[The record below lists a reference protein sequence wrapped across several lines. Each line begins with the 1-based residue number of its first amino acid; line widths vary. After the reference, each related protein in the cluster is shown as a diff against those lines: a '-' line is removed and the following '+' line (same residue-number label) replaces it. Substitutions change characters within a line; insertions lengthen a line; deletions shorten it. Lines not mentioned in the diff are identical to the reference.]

1 MLELIPVGHSTKSR
15 GVHGN
20 FKANISKKFV
30 PDVLKAKAIFIKL
43 KGSKVPFLIESA
55 EDHGH
60 LLMKL
65 EEVDS
70 PEAVSAYLSKELFLD
85 ADEISLENKS
95 EAKET
100 NVLVGYSI
108 IDQNDN
114 VIGDIIEILEYP
126 EQILAKLFYNNKQ
139 VLVPIHEDLVI
150 ELAEDSKKLKL
161 EIAEGLLEL

>member
-1 MLELIPVGHSTKSR
+1 
-15 GVHGN
+15 
-20 FKANISKKFV
+20 
-30 PDVLKAKAIFIKL
+30 
-43 KGSKVPFLIESA
+43 
-55 EDHGH
+55 
-60 LLMKL
+60 MKL